1 MNALERRSRR
11 RRPGLE
17 RSRLAS
23 LLDEEGAAKYLG
35 VEFVELKPERV
46 VATMPIDGR
55 HLQPFGYLH
64 EGANI
69 VLAGSVAN
77 IGALLNCPPGKGAL
91 GSEVNAS
98 YLTPKRAGGSLRAV
112 GTPVH
117 VGRKSQVWEVRI
129 EDEDGE
135 PVCVSR
141 CSVTIVDLEATSPHP
156 CATSP

>member
-1 MNALERRSRR
+1 
-11 RRPGLE
+11 LE

-23 LLDEEGAAKYLG
+23 LLDEDGAAKYLG
-35 VEFVELKPERV
+35 VEFVELNPQRV
-46 VATMPIDGR
+46 VATMPIDDR

-69 VLAGSVAN
+69 VLAGSVAS
-77 IGALLNCPPGKGAL
+77 IGAFLNCPPGKGAL

-98 YLTPKRAGGSLRAV
+98 YLTPKRAGGSLRAT
-112 GTPVH
+112 GMPVH
-117 VGRKSQVWEVRI
+117 MGGKSQVWEVRI

-141 CSVTIVDLEATSPHP
+141 CSVAIVDLEEPEDR
-156 CATSP
+156 